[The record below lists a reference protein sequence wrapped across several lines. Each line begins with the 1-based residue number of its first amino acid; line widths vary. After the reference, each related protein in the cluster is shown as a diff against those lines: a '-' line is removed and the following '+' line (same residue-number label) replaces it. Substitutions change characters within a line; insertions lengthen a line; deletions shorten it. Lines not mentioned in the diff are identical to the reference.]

1 MDTKDDIKKEETTQT
16 SEDTVDVSLDDM
28 MAQAVE
34 VSEDPKTEEE
44 AVVATIYDPEETS
57 VSEAPTTEGTDETPT
72 ESDSTTTEG
81 VKEESTEEK
90 MPEVEVENEE
100 TPEVEEQVSDVEET
114 PESKE
119 SSEPEETSSDMID
132 EANQEAKDEET
143 EVKPEELNPTPSTP
157 LPPRKEYKGKWY
169 IVHTYSGHENKV
181 AKTLMQRVQAMGFEE
196 RIYDALVPTRDT
208 IRVRGGKK
216 ETIKEKIFPGY
227 ILVNM
232 DLSDE
237 AWVLVRTTPG
247 VTSFVGAQ
255 NKPTPIRDDE
265 VQAIVAFVGQKD
277 PVYKAQFSMGEA
289 VKITDGPFSDFLG
302 TVESIDEAKGK
313 IKVLVSIFGRE
324 TPVELDFLQ
333 VAKI

>member
-1 MDTKDDIKKEETTQT
+1 MDTNDLKQEEEIVEATTDTQ
-16 SEDTVDVSLDDM
+16 SEDGDVSLDDM
-28 MAQAVE
+28 MAASVP
-34 VSEDPKTEEE
+34 VTDGKTPETSEEE
-44 AVVATIYDPEETS
+44 SEEKEEA
-57 VSEAPTTEGTDETPT
+57 SEESTETETETETAEETPT
-72 ESDSTTTEG
+72 EETSGDMVDEVNEE
-81 VKEESTEEK
+81 VKEETEAI
-90 MPEVEVENEE
+90 EE
-100 TPEVEEQVSDVEET
+100 ATGTTQ
-114 PESKE
+114 
-119 SSEPEETSSDMID
+119 
-132 EANQEAKDEET
+132 
-143 EVKPEELNPTPSTP
+143 P
-157 LPPRKEYKGKWY
+157 LPPRKEYRGKWY

-196 RIYDALVPTRDT
+196 RIFDALVPTRDT

-277 PVYKAQFSMGEA
+277 PVYKAQFSVGEA

>member
-1 MDTKDDIKKEETTQT
+1 MANDKNMKNEDEEVQ
-16 SEDTVDVSLDDM
+16 SLDDM
-28 MAQAVE
+28 MATSVNEDTSQSDVE
-34 VSEDPKTEEE
+34 NAP
-44 AVVATIYDPEETS
+44 AIEETT
-57 VSEAPTTEGTDETPT
+57 VVEETDEMDKT
-72 ESDSTTTEG
+72 
-81 VKEESTEEK
+81 KEETPKEKTSTEEPTK
-90 MPEVEVENEE
+90 DSKTNDKTITEDKP
-100 TPEVEEQVSDVEET
+100 QDDSDEGKAPV
-114 PESKE
+114 
-119 SSEPEETSSDMID
+119 
-132 EANQEAKDEET
+132 AK
-143 EVKPEELNPTPSTP
+143 V
-157 LPPRKEYKGKWY
+157 RRGKWY

-181 AKTLMQRVQAMGFEE
+181 ARTLMQRVQAMGFEE
-196 RIYDALVPTRDT
+196 RIFDALVPTRDT

-232 DLSDE
+232 ELSDE

-265 VQAIVAFVGQKD
+265 VDAIVAFVGQKD
-277 PVYKAQFSMGEA
+277 PIYKAQFSNGEA

-302 TVESIDEAKGK
+302 TIESIDEAKGK
-313 IKVLVSIFGRE
+313 VKVLVSIFGRE

>member
-1 MDTKDDIKKEETTQT
+1 MKDKKKQIETEE
-16 SEDTVDVSLDDM
+16 EVSLDDM
-28 MAQAVE
+28 MATSVPATDEKAVKTVADELQDSSDAPKAASAESSVEPKEETEVPTDAQAMEDKETETPNE
-34 VSEDPKTEEE
+34 VSDK
-44 AVVATIYDPEETS
+44 
-57 VSEAPTTEGTDETPT
+57 PT
-72 ESDSTTTEG
+72 ETVTDMI
-81 VKEESTEEK
+81 EES
-90 MPEVEVENEE
+90 
-100 TPEVEEQVSDVEET
+100 
-114 PESKE
+114 
-119 SSEPEETSSDMID
+119 
-132 EANQEAKDEET
+132 ANEAKDEVKLVDDKAIADTEET
-143 EVKPEELNPTPSTP
+143 ASVASPAPKKTVY
-157 LPPRKEYKGKWY
+157 RGKWY

-196 RIYDALVPTRDT
+196 RIFDALVPTRDT

-255 NKPTPIRDDE
+255 NKPTAIRDDE
-265 VQAIVAFVGQKD
+265 VQAIVAFVEQKD
-277 PVYKAQFSMGEA
+277 PIYRAQFSVGEA

-302 TVESIDEAKGK
+302 TVESIDDAKGK
-313 IKVLVSIFGRE
+313 VKVLVSIFGRE

>member
-1 MDTKDDIKKEETTQT
+1 MDDQNQKNNN
-16 SEDTVDVSLDDM
+16 EDLSLDDM
-28 MAQAVE
+28 MAQAVDN
-34 VSEDPKTEEE
+34 SEDPKDET
-44 AVVATIYDPEETS
+44 EETS
-57 VSEAPTTEGTDETPT
+57 PVETTVEKTPDNKNEATEEASSTSDDNITPDNLDTSEAEDAATDETA
-72 ESDSTTTEG
+72 
-81 VKEESTEEK
+81 
-90 MPEVEVENEE
+90 EE
-100 TPEVEEQVSDVEET
+100 TPVTDG
-114 PESKE
+114 
-119 SSEPEETSSDMID
+119 
-132 EANQEAKDEET
+132 EAKEEKPQAVQ
-143 EVKPEELNPTPSTP
+143 VKP
-157 LPPRKEYKGKWY
+157 KEYKGKWY

-181 AKTLMQRVQAMGFEE
+181 AKTLMQRVQAMGFENN
-196 RIYDALVPTRDT
+196 IFDALVPTRDT

-232 DLSDE
+232 ELSDE
-237 AWVLVRTTPG
+237 AWILVRTTPG

-277 PVYKAQFSMGEA
+277 PVYKAQFSTGEA

>member
-1 MDTKDDIKKEETTQT
+1 MDTKNELKKEQT
-16 SEDTVDVSLDDM
+16 EGNAKASEDVSLDDM
-28 MAQAVE
+28 MAAAVDDTAVPTDDVVAETTEE
-34 VSEDPKTEEE
+34 VSEETTP
-44 AVVATIYDPEETS
+44 IEETS
-57 VSEAPTTEGTDETPT
+57 GDMVNEANAEASEK
-72 ESDSTTTEG
+72 
-81 VKEESTEEK
+81 VKEI
-90 MPEVEVENEE
+90 
-100 TPEVEEQVSDVEET
+100 VEEIT
-114 PESKE
+114 PV
-119 SSEPEETSSDMID
+119 
-132 EANQEAKDEET
+132 ANVLPARKD
-143 EVKPEELNPTPSTP
+143 
-157 LPPRKEYKGKWY
+157 YKGKWY

-265 VQAIVAFVGQKD
+265 VQAIVAFVSQKD
-277 PVYKAQFSMGEA
+277 PVYKAQFSVGEA

>member
-1 MDTKDDIKKEETTQT
+1 MDTTKDELKKEDTITT
-16 SEDTVDVSLDDM
+16 DAPVDESAASLDDM
-28 MAQAVE
+28 MA
-34 VSEDPKTEEE
+34 E
-44 AVVATIYDPEETS
+44 AVDNSSDTEDAATAQPEDEKTGEIADEIQDS
-57 VSEAPTTEGTDETPT
+57 TEAPKEESELEEDVAPNEEVTETA
-72 ESDSTTTEG
+72 SDMI
-81 VKEESTEEK
+81 EESTEGEA
-90 MPEVEVENEE
+90 P
-100 TPEVEEQVSDVEET
+100 Q
-114 PESKE
+114 
-119 SSEPEETSSDMID
+119 D
-132 EANQEAKDEET
+132 EAAKPAMPAPK
-143 EVKPEELNPTPSTP
+143 VY
-157 LPPRKEYKGKWY
+157 RGKWY

-196 RIYDALVPTRDT
+196 RIFDALVPTRDT

-302 TVESIDEAKGK
+302 TIESIDEAKGK
-313 IKVLVSIFGRE
+313 VKVLVSIFGRE

>member
-1 MDTKDDIKKEETTQT
+1 MDDKNVKQEEEVSLEDMLAEAVPSVDEAATDETSADEIQDSPESPKEESEVVDPAPNEETAPEATTDET
-16 SEDTVDVSLDDM
+16 ANDM
-28 MAQAVE
+28 I
-34 VSEDPKTEEE
+34 EE
-44 AVVATIYDPEETS
+44 AAADS
-57 VSEAPTTEGTDETPT
+57 VSEATIPA
-72 ESDSTTTEG
+72 
-81 VKEESTEEK
+81 
-90 MPEVEVENEE
+90 EE
-100 TPEVEEQVSDVEET
+100 TIQAVPAM
-114 PESKE
+114 PA
-119 SSEPEETSSDMID
+119 P
-132 EANQEAKDEET
+132 
-143 EVKPEELNPTPSTP
+143 
-157 LPPRKEYKGKWY
+157 KEYRGKWY

-196 RIYDALVPTRDT
+196 RIFDALVPTRDT

-265 VQAIVAFVGQKD
+265 VQAIVAFVGQKE
-277 PVYKAQFSMGEA
+277 PVYKAQFTQGEA

-313 IKVLVSIFGRE
+313 VKVLVSIFGRE

-333 VAKI
+333 VSKI

>member
-1 MDTKDDIKKEETTQT
+1 MDTNDLKNEEKTLDQTQQDN
-16 SEDTVDVSLDDM
+16 SDVSLDEM
-28 MAQAVE
+28 MAQAVPDSEE
-34 VSEDPKTEEE
+34 VKS
-44 AVVATIYDPEETS
+44 EET
-57 VSEAPTTEGTDETPT
+57 TDETP
-72 ESDSTTTEG
+72 EINPEQA
-81 VKEESTEEK
+81 VEK
-90 MPEVEVENEE
+90 TVEVIDEPVDEPVEDKTQEENDSQVEDQIEDIAQEEQEE
-100 TPEVEEQVSDVEET
+100 TVDEAVAEPSEEET
-114 PESKE
+114 
-119 SSEPEETSSDMID
+119 
-132 EANQEAKDEET
+132 
-143 EVKPEELNPTPSTP
+143 TPVSTP

-181 AKTLMQRVQAMGFEE
+181 AKTLMQRVQAMGFENT
-196 RIYDALVPTRDT
+196 IYDALVPTRDT

-232 DLSDE
+232 ELSDE

-277 PVYKAQFSMGEA
+277 PVYKAQFSVGEA

-302 TVESIDEAKGK
+302 TVESIDEGKGK

>member
-1 MDTKDDIKKEETTQT
+1 MDDKKIQPNEE
-16 SEDTVDVSLDDM
+16 EVSLDDM
-28 MAQAVE
+28 MAVAV
-34 VSEDPKTEEE
+34 PEE
-44 AVVATIYDPEETS
+44 AADEIQDS
-57 VSEAPTTEGTDETPT
+57 SEAP
-72 ESDSTTTEG
+72 
-81 VKEESTEEK
+81 KEETE
-90 MPEVEVENEE
+90 MVDPAPNEE
-100 TPEVEEQVSDVEET
+100 SATDMIQDEVEET
-114 PESKE
+114 K
-119 SSEPEETSSDMID
+119 EPEE
-132 EANQEAKDEET
+132 AP
-143 EVKPEELNPTPSTP
+143 KPV
-157 LPPRKEYKGKWY
+157 LPAPKVYRGKWY

-181 AKTLMQRVQAMGFEE
+181 ARTLMQRVQAMGFEE
-196 RIYDALVPTRDT
+196 RIFDALVPTKDT

-265 VQAIVAFVGQKD
+265 VQAIVAFVDQKE
-277 PVYKAQFSMGEA
+277 PTYKAQFSMGEA

-302 TVESIDEAKGK
+302 TVESIDEGKGK
-313 IKVLVSIFGRE
+313 VKVLVSIFGRE

-333 VAKI
+333 VSKI

>member
-1 MDTKDDIKKEETTQT
+1 MNTTDDLKKEETI
-16 SEDTVDVSLDDM
+16 EPEALDEGDVSLDDM
-28 MAQAVE
+28 MALPGEKEETVLDE
-34 VSEDPKTEEE
+34 SEDTTTADSENVTDKT
-44 AVVATIYDPEETS
+44 
-57 VSEAPTTEGTDETPT
+57 SEA
-72 ESDSTTTEG
+72 
-81 VKEESTEEK
+81 
-90 MPEVEVENEE
+90 ENEE
-100 TPEVEEQVSDVEET
+100 TVTDMVNDSSEESEIVAEET
-114 PESKE
+114 
-119 SSEPEETSSDMID
+119 T
-132 EANQEAKDEET
+132 
-143 EVKPEELNPTPSTP
+143 PTTP
-157 LPPRKEYKGKWY
+157 LPAPKVYKGKWY

-181 AKTLMQRVQAMGFEE
+181 ARTLMQRVQAMGFEE
-196 RIYDALVPTRDT
+196 RIFDALVPTRDT

-232 DLSDE
+232 ELSDE
-237 AWVLVRTTPG
+237 AWILVRTTPG

-265 VQAIVAFVGQKD
+265 VQAIVAFVEQKD
-277 PVYKAQFSMGEA
+277 PVYKAQFSNGEA

>member
-1 MDTKDDIKKEETTQT
+1 MDDKNIQQKDEEM
-16 SEDTVDVSLDDM
+16 SLDDM
-28 MAQAVE
+28 MAASVPQDDSENSEENQIPTPTDEEQSDNMSENAEE
-34 VSEDPKTEEE
+34 VDKSSDETP
-44 AVVATIYDPEETS
+44 ETS
-57 VSEAPTTEGTDETPT
+57 EEIKEDSSDEAENTDVSEAA
-72 ESDSTTTEG
+72 
-81 VKEESTEEK
+81 
-90 MPEVEVENEE
+90 
-100 TPEVEEQVSDVEET
+100 
-114 PESKE
+114 
-119 SSEPEETSSDMID
+119 D
-132 EANQEAKDEET
+132 EAVDDMKDEEET
-143 EVKPEELNPTPSTP
+143 TAEEKPQQSMPAP
-157 LPPRKEYKGKWY
+157 KEYKGKWY

-181 AKTLMQRVQAMGFEE
+181 AKTLMQRVQAMGFENN
-196 RIYDALVPTRDT
+196 IFDALVPTRDT

-232 DLSDE
+232 ELSDE

-277 PVYKAQFSMGEA
+277 PVYKAQFSTGEA

>member
-1 MDTKDDIKKEETTQT
+1 MKDELKKDEIIDESEE
-16 SEDTVDVSLDDM
+16 VSLDDM
-28 MAQAVE
+28 MAL
-34 VSEDPKTEEE
+34 
-44 AVVATIYDPEETS
+44 PEEK
-57 VSEAPTTEGTDETPT
+57 T
-72 ESDSTTTEG
+72 ESDSATDANNDATSDVATD
-81 VKEESTEEK
+81 ESA
-90 MPEVEVENEE
+90 ENEAE
-100 TPEVEEQVSDVEET
+100 SEET
-114 PESKE
+114 
-119 SSEPEETSSDMID
+119 ETASDMID
-132 EANQEAKDEET
+132 EAAADAVDEATPVKEEKLEKVEESTDET
-143 EVKPEELNPTPSTP
+143 TPASSTP
-157 LPPRKEYKGKWY
+157 KPAVYKGKWY

-181 AKTLMQRVQAMGFEE
+181 ARTLMQRVQAMGFEE

-277 PVYKAQFSMGEA
+277 PVYKAQFSTGEA

>member
-1 MDTKDDIKKEETTQT
+1 MTDDKNMKNEDEEVQ
-16 SEDTVDVSLDDM
+16 SLDDM
-28 MAQAVE
+28 MANSVDESDKPQSEVE
-34 VSEDPKTEEE
+34 NAP
-44 AVVATIYDPEETS
+44 AIEETTI
-57 VSEAPTTEGTDETPT
+57 VEETDETDKT
-72 ESDSTTTEG
+72 NKETSEEESP
-81 VKEESTEEK
+81 EEKTSTEE
-90 MPEVEVENEE
+90 P
-100 TPEVEEQVSDVEET
+100 
-114 PESKE
+114 
-119 SSEPEETSSDMID
+119 
-132 EANQEAKDEET
+132 AKDSMTDDTTAT
-143 EVKPEELNPTPSTP
+143 EDKPQDDTNEDKTPIAKV
-157 LPPRKEYKGKWY
+157 RRGKWY

-181 AKTLMQRVQAMGFEE
+181 ARTLMQRVQAMGFEE
-196 RIYDALVPTRDT
+196 RIFDALVPTRDT

-232 DLSDE
+232 ELSDE

-265 VQAIVAFVGQKD
+265 VDAIVAFVGQKD
-277 PVYKAQFSMGEA
+277 PIYKAQFSNGEA

-302 TVESIDEAKGK
+302 TIESIDEAKGK
-313 IKVLVSIFGRE
+313 VKVLVSIFGRE

>member
-1 MDTKDDIKKEETTQT
+1 MDDTNLKQNEE
-16 SEDTVDVSLDDM
+16 EMSLDDM
-28 MAQAVE
+28 MAESLKDEAAT
-34 VSEDPKTEEE
+34 SESNEEPSE
-44 AVVATIYDPEETS
+44 TVVDEIQDSP
-57 VSEAPTTEGTDETPT
+57 EAP
-72 ESDSTTTEG
+72 
-81 VKEESTEEK
+81 KEESDVVD
-90 MPEVEVENEE
+90 PAPNEE
-100 TPEVEEQVSDVEET
+100 QQTPETAEETANDMIEESAADSVEEATTPAEET
-114 PESKE
+114 IQAAAMPA
-119 SSEPEETSSDMID
+119 P
-132 EANQEAKDEET
+132 
-143 EVKPEELNPTPSTP
+143 
-157 LPPRKEYKGKWY
+157 KEYRGKWY

-196 RIYDALVPTRDT
+196 RIFDALVPTRDT

-265 VQAIVAFVGQKD
+265 VQAIVAFVGQKE
-277 PVYKAQFSMGEA
+277 PVYKAQFTEGEA

-313 IKVLVSIFGRE
+313 VKVLVSIFGRE

-333 VAKI
+333 VSKI

>member
-1 MDTKDDIKKEETTQT
+1 MDNTNDLKKEENIEEAQ
-16 SEDTVDVSLDDM
+16 SLDDM
-28 MAQAVE
+28 MAQ
-34 VSEDPKTEEE
+34 S
-44 AVVATIYDPEETS
+44 VAPTDDASTTNDADEIQDST
-57 VSEAPTTEGTDETPT
+57 EAP
-72 ESDSTTTEG
+72 
-81 VKEESTEEK
+81 KEESEIDEDATPTATTEE
-90 MPEVEVENEE
+90 NESTE
-100 TPEVEEQVSDVEET
+100 TAN
-114 PESKE
+114 
-119 SSEPEETSSDMID
+119 DMIED
-132 EANQEAKDEET
+132 AAEEEKELKSEDTETAKSAP
-143 EVKPEELNPTPSTP
+143 VHIPKQY
-157 LPPRKEYKGKWY
+157 RGKWY

-196 RIYDALVPTRDT
+196 RIFDALVPTRDT

-265 VQAIVAFVGQKD
+265 VQAIVAFVEQKE
-277 PVYKAQFSMGEA
+277 PVYKAQFTQGEA

-302 TVESIDEAKGK
+302 TVESIDEGKGK
-313 IKVLVSIFGRE
+313 VKVLVSIFGRE

>member
-1 MDTKDDIKKEETTQT
+1 MDDKNINKKNEE
-16 SEDTVDVSLDDM
+16 DLSLDDM

-34 VSEDPKTEEE
+34 NSEEPKG
-44 AVVATIYDPEETS
+44 D
-57 VSEAPTTEGTDETPT
+57 DE
-72 ESDSTTTEG
+72 
-81 VKEESTEEK
+81 VKEESLEAPEENSEESTDTKEQEDSETSETVEEATENTSDENSTETSED
-90 MPEVEVENEE
+90 MVEEVNKEEQDSQDTKAQAEE
-100 TPEVEEQVSDVEET
+100 TPA
-114 PESKE
+114 PA
-119 SSEPEETSSDMID
+119 PAI
-132 EANQEAKDEET
+132 
-143 EVKPEELNPTPSTP
+143 KP
-157 LPPRKEYKGKWY
+157 KEYKGKWY

-181 AKTLMQRVQAMGFEE
+181 AKTLMQRVQAMGFENN
-196 RIYDALVPTRDT
+196 IFDALVPTRDT

-216 ETIKEKIFPGY
+216 EAIKEKIFPGY

-232 DLSDE
+232 ELSDE

-277 PVYKAQFSMGEA
+277 PVYKAQFSTGEA

>member
-1 MDTKDDIKKEETTQT
+1 MDDKNLKQNEE
-16 SEDTVDVSLDDM
+16 ELSLDDM
-28 MAQAVE
+28 MSAAVTDADPNEPQA
-34 VSEDPKTEEE
+34 
-44 AVVATIYDPEETS
+44 
-57 VSEAPTTEGTDETPT
+57 T
-72 ESDSTTTEG
+72 ES
-81 VKEESTEEK
+81 EK
-90 MPEVEVENEE
+90 PAEQAE
-100 TPEVEEQVSDVEET
+100 TPEVA
-114 PESKE
+114 
-119 SSEPEETSSDMID
+119 D
-132 EANQEAKDEET
+132 EIQDSTDSPKEET
-143 EVKPEELNPTPSTP
+143 EVNDPAPAEEAEETVSEMIEEEAGENAKENDGKKAAAPKA
-157 LPPRKEYKGKWY
+157 KEYKGKWY

-181 AKTLMQRVQAMGFEE
+181 AKTLMQRVQAMGFEG

-265 VQAIVAFVGQKD
+265 VQAIVAFVGQKE
-277 PVYKAQFSMGEA
+277 PTYKAQFSMGEA

-313 IKVLVSIFGRE
+313 VKVLVSIFGRE

-333 VAKI
+333 VTKI

>member
-1 MDTKDDIKKEETTQT
+1 MP
-16 SEDTVDVSLDDM
+16 
-28 MAQAVE
+28 A
-34 VSEDPKTEEE
+34 PK
-44 AVVATIYDPEETS
+44 VY
-57 VSEAPTTEGTDETPT
+57 
-72 ESDSTTTEG
+72 
-81 VKEESTEEK
+81 
-90 MPEVEVENEE
+90 
-100 TPEVEEQVSDVEET
+100 
-114 PESKE
+114 
-119 SSEPEETSSDMID
+119 
-132 EANQEAKDEET
+132 
-143 EVKPEELNPTPSTP
+143 
-157 LPPRKEYKGKWY
+157 RGKWY

-196 RIYDALVPTRDT
+196 RIFDALVPTRDT

-277 PVYKAQFSMGEA
+277 PVYKAQFSNGEA

>member
-1 MDTKDDIKKEETTQT
+1 MDDKNLKQNENEE
-16 SEDTVDVSLDDM
+16 VVPSLDDM
-28 MAQAVE
+28 MAEAIPAEEQVAVE
-34 VSEDPKTEEE
+34 VTVADAPSEEATSED
-44 AVVATIYDPEETS
+44 VADQIQ
-57 VSEAPTTEGTDETPT
+57 
-72 ESDSTTTEG
+72 DSPN
-81 VKEESTEEK
+81 S
-90 MPEVEVENEE
+90 P
-100 TPEVEEQVSDVEET
+100 
-114 PESKE
+114 
-119 SSEPEETSSDMID
+119 I
-132 EANQEAKDEET
+132 EET
-143 EVKPEELNPTPSTP
+143 EVVDPAPMEEASTEEVPTETATDMIEEAAADSAEEAAPVVEEKIQPS
-157 LPPRKEYKGKWY
+157 LPSPKVYRGKWY

-196 RIYDALVPTRDT
+196 RIFDALVPTRDT

-265 VQAIVAFVGQKD
+265 VQAIVAFVEQKD
-277 PVYKAQFSMGEA
+277 PVYKAQFSNGEA

>member
-1 MDTKDDIKKEETTQT
+1 MDDKKVKQNEEDMSLDDLMAASVEIETDDKAESESGQAPATEKSAESNDQELKPQSDVAEETTT
-16 SEDTVDVSLDDM
+16 D
-28 MAQAVE
+28 
-34 VSEDPKTEEE
+34 
-44 AVVATIYDPEETS
+44 AT
-57 VSEAPTTEGTDETPT
+57 ADEIQ
-72 ESDSTTTEG
+72 DSTDAP
-81 VKEESTEEK
+81 KEES
-90 MPEVEVENEE
+90 EVED
-100 TPEVEEQVSDVEET
+100 PAPSEQ
-114 PESKE
+114 
-119 SSEPEETSSDMID
+119 ETSEEEPSKVDGETD
-132 EANQEAKDEET
+132 SAKT
-143 EVKPEELNPTPSTP
+143 TVTPK
-157 LPPRKEYKGKWY
+157 KEYKGKWY

-196 RIYDALVPTRDT
+196 RIFDALVPTRDT

-277 PVYKAQFSMGEA
+277 PVYKAQFSLGEA

-302 TVESIDEAKGK
+302 TIESIDEAKGK
-313 IKVLVSIFGRE
+313 VKVLVSIFGRE

>member
-1 MDTKDDIKKEETTQT
+1 MDDANIKQNEE
-16 SEDTVDVSLDDM
+16 EMSLDDM
-28 MAQAVE
+28 MAEAVPADDAPSQDEQAMPGE
-34 VSEDPKTEEE
+34 ETTEEMN
-44 AVVATIYDPEETS
+44 
-57 VSEAPTTEGTDETPT
+57 SEATTATDATPT
-72 ESDSTTTEG
+72 ETAAEPEEEVKTEDAALND
-81 VKEESTEEK
+81 TEETVSD
-90 MPEVEVENEE
+90 MVEDSE
-100 TPEVEEQVSDVEET
+100 TVEEKVEET
-114 PESKE
+114 P
-119 SSEPEETSSDMID
+119 
-132 EANQEAKDEET
+132 A
-143 EVKPEELNPTPSTP
+143 PTAITP
-157 LPPRKEYKGKWY
+157 KEYKGKWY

-247 VTSFVGAQ
+247 VTSFVGVQ

-277 PVYKAQFSMGEA
+277 PVYKAQFSNGEA

>member
-1 MDTKDDIKKEETTQT
+1 MDDTKIKEEEIAEATDVQP
-16 SEDTVDVSLDDM
+16 EDGDVSLDDM
-28 MAQAVE
+28 MAASV
-34 VSEDPKTEEE
+34 P
-44 AVVATIYDPEETS
+44 ATDETTPETS
-57 VSEAPTTEGTDETPT
+57 DEESTETENETAEETPT
-72 ESDSTTTEG
+72 EETSGDMVNEVNEE
-81 VKEESTEEK
+81 VKEETEAIE
-90 MPEVEVENEE
+90 EE
-100 TPEVEEQVSDVEET
+100 TAGTTQ
-114 PESKE
+114 
-119 SSEPEETSSDMID
+119 
-132 EANQEAKDEET
+132 
-143 EVKPEELNPTPSTP
+143 P
-157 LPPRKEYKGKWY
+157 LPPRKEYRGKWY

-196 RIYDALVPTRDT
+196 RIFDALVPTRDT

-277 PVYKAQFSMGEA
+277 PVYKAQFSVGEA